1 MHLNHHL
8 INTLVIL
15 ALLAYLVYLLFFVN
29 RSSEVKN
36 LVTDVVNN
44 RFGRLVIILAIV
56 FLTVDNKLKI
66 GGPKVGIL
74 LLVVY
79 LLTLSQMNG
88 GLNEAFS
95 DACKIIPNP
104 DNAYNPNPYRPT
116 DSALASGV
124 PDPIPQEKDGA
135 PSGPC
140 AMSGVSNQMGM
151 R

>member
-1 MHLNHHL
+1 MNLNHHL
-8 INTLVIL
+8 INTLIIL
-15 ALLAYLVYLLFFVN
+15 ALLAYLVYLLFFAD
-29 RSSEVKN
+29 RSTEVKN

-44 RFGRLVIILAIV
+44 RFGRLVVILAIV

-66 GGPKVGIL
+66 GGPCVGIL

-79 LLTLSQMNG
+79 LLTLTQMNEG
-88 GLNEAFS
+88 FS
-95 DACKIIPNP
+95 GDCKIVPNP
-104 DNAYNPNPYRPT
+104 DNVYNPTPYRPT

>member
-8 INTLVIL
+8 INTLIIL
-15 ALLAYLVYLLFFVN
+15 ALLAYLVYLLFFAD
-29 RSSEVKN
+29 RSTEVKN

-66 GGPKVGIL
+66 GGPCVGIL

-79 LLTLSQMNG
+79 LLTLTQMN
-88 GLNEAFS
+88 ESFS
-95 DACKIIPNP
+95 GDCKLMPNP
-104 DNAYNPNPYRPT
+104 NTGFNPHPYRPT
-116 DSALASGV
+116 DSTLASGV
-124 PDPIPQEKDGA
+124 PDPIPQEKDGS